1 MAGPGRDVELVGQ
14 STVVALDNPH
24 SKSSEQVSVE
34 LAVVPARGLTD
45 REVDERRAVHG
56 PNVLEEAPRR
66 SWLSLLAR
74 QFSSVLVW
82 LLTGAAVLSFAFDDV
97 PEGIAI
103 IVVIV
108 INAAIG
114 FATEARAAHSMEAL
128 RGMARVVTR
137 VRRDGRAREVAAD
150 DLVPGDVVL
159 IEAGDVIT
167 ADLRLVDAA
176 NMECDES
183 TLTSESA
190 PVAKST
196 DAVMPD
202 TPLAERVGMA
212 FKGTAVTRGDATAL
226 VVATGMAT
234 ELGRI
239 SVLVHKVREGTT
251 PLEARLDRL
260 GRQLLWLT
268 VAITAAIAVTGILGG
283 SAVVLMVQVAIALAV
298 AAVPEG
304 LPVVTTLALA
314 RGMWRMARR
323 NAVIEDL
330 PAVETLGATTVI
342 CTDKTGTLTE
352 NRMQVARIADAAGV
366 VEVGHLASGFTASP
380 GLEAILDCG
389 ALCNGAEL
397 EGGDGGG
404 GLGDPM
410 EVALLLAARKAGI
423 ERAALLERL
432 PEIRR
437 EPFDSAVKMM
447 ATYHRDS
454 SQILIAVKGAPETV
468 VVRARDTL
476 TEDGAEILDEA
487 ARRAWLARAEELAGE
502 GLRVLALAHRRVET
516 PEAEPFQ
523 NLTLLGLVG
532 LLDPAREGVAE
543 AIGRCHDAGIRV
555 VMVTGDHGVTARA
568 IAADVGLCNAD
579 APWRSGAALDVEPI
593 DVGDCDVFA
602 RVSPEQKLRLVEYFQ
617 RQGDV
622 VAMTGDGVNDAPAL
636 KKAEIGV
643 AMGLRGTQVAREAA
657 EMVLR
662 DDAFATIVLAVEQGR
677 VIFANIRKFVFY
689 LLSCNTSEILVIG
702 LATVAG
708 MPLPL
713 LPLQILFLDRKSVV

>member
-1 MAGPGRDVELVGQ
+1 MLPLLLGWHPPG
-14 STVVALDNPH
+14 
-24 SKSSEQVSVE
+24 
-34 LAVVPARGLTD
+34 
-45 REVDERRAVHG
+45 
-56 PNVLEEAPRR
+56 
-66 SWLSLLAR
+66 
-74 QFSSVLVW
+74 F
-82 LLTGAAVLSFAFDDV
+82 
-97 PEGIAI
+97 
-103 IVVIV
+103 
-108 INAAIG
+108 
-114 FATEARAAHSMEAL
+114 
-128 RGMARVVTR
+128 
-137 VRRDGRAREVAAD
+137 
-150 DLVPGDVVL
+150 
-159 IEAGDVIT
+159 
-167 ADLRLVDAA
+167 
-176 NMECDES
+176 
-183 TLTSESA
+183 
-190 PVAKST
+190 
-196 DAVMPD
+196 
-202 TPLAERVGMA
+202 
-212 FKGTAVTRGDATAL
+212 
-226 VVATGMAT
+226 
-234 ELGRI
+234 
-239 SVLVHKVREGTT
+239 
-251 PLEARLDRL
+251 
-260 GRQLLWLT
+260 
-268 VAITAAIAVTGILGG
+268 
-283 SAVVLMVQVAIALAV
+283 AIALAV

-713 LPLQILFLDRKSVV
+713 LPLQILFLNLLTDVFPALALGAGEGEDDVMSQPPRPPDEPVLTRAHWIAIVGYGLLITAVTLAALWVALEVLGLDARAAVTLSFLTLALAQLWHVFNMRERGEGLLHSDVTRNGYVWGALVLCLGLIVAALYVAPIAAVLQLVPPDATGWAVVLGFSLVPLVVGQIIAALRRG